1 MNKIYK
7 NVWNHVTRT
16 FTAVSEIKTKKG
28 KVGKSV
34 LATTVTSLILGCGST
49 SVYADRYSSDIMGND
64 TIDLGQFYIGN
75 NSQSGIKREDETT
88 LRKGV
93 FGDGIGLSFSLGNA
107 NYDDIEGT
115 QGLLSQGTSGF
126 RQFIFESG
134 DLSISEEG
142 IDRFDEMFNTSAHG
156 SLSQG
161 LVQDGQNV
169 ATLHYAAA
177 GRAYQLFLRN
187 QGTIDANYEVESN
200 GRIYFDGVRL
210 GYTDDG
216 IAIAYKDID
225 PEGLYLLT
233 FLTGI
238 ELKQGQ
244 TLVLD
249 GLDNT
254 EDPNH
259 RNVLSPI
266 ISGSGSL
273 TLKGSGSVDIE
284 SVITLDENGNAY
296 DSANTYT
303 GETTIGS
310 SDENTFVVNLN
321 KKDSFGQTSKL
332 TATNAQINV
341 KTTDAWTSVQRID
354 STKSTI
360 NFASSQISF
369 SITGSDAAGAPAA
382 LFTGDNVI
390 NAAADTLTLNVTNG
404 SLEVGREAGKD
415 DNPIFSTGSLTIQN
429 PDANSQSLVLSIA
442 NNLNINGDSLLN
454 LANSADSGKINV
466 EQNVTFNQVSD
477 LAKYG
482 IKADALT
489 AKNGTVSLV
498 ESNGEYSL
506 NTLAKTFLVKGG
518 VVQIA
523 AGTAV
528 DVEKTDVVSGASLK
542 ASYAQLGQNISIL
555 NDNAETK
562 SAIRVSYS
570 GGDLNFTKKVSGD
583 GVLHLDLGNQSDPN
597 LAGELTF
604 AENTSDDE
612 NTILVRLSNATY
624 KYDSTDGFSNYVVGG
639 GGTIKFDSPTS
650 DVIKLDTIG
659 WQYLAENPEKSG
671 VIDLSGHEF
680 TLGSGPA
687 IEAGKIHFESSDNE
701 LWIDKDDFL
710 DVSGSTERGN
720 ILVLDSA
727 NPERILIKG
736 EKSSDSPAD
745 DLINITLKDK
755 NGIDIA
761 SSDSTYL
768 ASSNGLDN
776 AAKLDWSIGASYR
789 TKEDEGP
796 GIYLDYSVQTITLL
810 NGSTTDD
817 PAKNQVLQYGSALV
831 AAGDVDGTDNSLA
844 SRLSGYGILEFKNGD
859 STKGPVTISIA
870 NLSNNEA
877 ERNNYGG
884 ATVVREQ
891 TKLQSTGSGLGD
903 STLVLIGE
911 KADFELLASGVGT
924 DTAIKGI
931 TTDDAAHTITVDQ
944 DRTLTLEGSTLEQ
957 EDLDSLYAGY
967 HSRLQRGNVLGTNT
981 LLSGA
986 GRLKLVSDLEA
997 KSAVAFNTFGGS
1009 VSLSGDEARTLTIG
1023 SEDQET
1029 TLTKG
1034 VFVSEGTDN
1043 HVIELKTG
1051 AQIGADNG
1059 VDGADFKVFHGI
1071 LKFGENLTFSVYDMG
1086 SLGDSVLQAAD
1097 GVRLVM
1103 NGISGSLLNGD
1114 NAEYEDDKGDLIVL
1128 TGATATLKAVGS
1140 KSASLDFNSIKFE
1153 DTKNGHFNLELQGSD
1168 VSLEKGRQDI
1178 SGQYSV
1184 SLDKGSTLRLT
1195 GTGENVDWSGLH
1207 SAVDSATDTTST
1219 VILTGSTVAGQYNKL
1234 TIGAIA
1240 ADFIGTA
1247 QFKGFDFTFGKG
1259 EVSGENAGHD
1269 ELLQKHNFVFEN
1281 SKLTAN
1287 GESTVKD
1294 LTLKDSILSF
1304 TEREQVAKG
1313 GSSSSLITVE
1323 KDGKLNL
1330 GGSQI
1335 RIDTSKLQLDF
1346 NDDQS
1351 GTTNK
1356 SLLEALNEA
1365 QGKDDKYF
1373 QLVSGDVEGAGGLTD
1388 LDGTELEE
1396 TSSVSVSDGDELV
1409 AKLGFGAK
1417 LIDDDVNDADGTG
1430 LWVGQGLQ
1438 ELELQKSVTLNAGD
1452 GSGLTLN
1459 GDVFE
1464 IEAKINS
1471 ATDGVNL
1478 TIVGETPIQLNA
1490 AEGNITGQTSIADG
1504 GHLILN
1510 NTNALSTDGA
1520 VVAVREKGTLTV
1532 NAAVSQKIHGLQVDG
1547 KLNLAEGSELVVG
1560 GEGVEDASVLINSSA
1575 DLTGAEGTWSLDEK
1589 ALMVIDVVEGRQQSL
1604 TGGNI
1609 KGGTLTKTGAG
1620 DLMLRHSF
1628 LNGSNT
1634 NVQVAGG
1641 SLSIS
1646 DWTQTLA
1653 VGAMLL
1659 QNTTFE
1665 LDGDLRVATAFEAGI
1680 GSTTYIGSRD
1690 FEQSDRTFK
1699 RRTIDGDFSAS
1710 GGTLVFNTALGVDSS
1725 DGDSL
1730 TITGDA
1736 TGNVNLLI
1744 HNTTNVRDGYQDLTI
1759 LSVGGN
1765 VEGFNPT
1772 TEFDADGYA
1781 YRLGSTTSDGGT
1793 DYFLTSKADGGDS
1806 GSDGESMI
1814 SARLGSLTGFAAS
1827 FDMFSM
1833 SIHDRQGTRPWINP
1847 VTGEKTMT
1855 SLWLRQ
1861 TATLENAGNS
1871 NGQLDSRNNEY
1882 VTTLGGDI
1890 LQLNAQENGYVFA
1903 GLMAGY
1909 GTSDY
1914 ETESNLSGR
1923 AGRTDTDGWMVG
1935 AYGGWHQNNPETD
1948 RTGLYVAGWV
1958 QYAHFKADISQS
1970 GDPMTVRADGI
1981 SASLEAGWIVKA
1993 AEFQMQG
2000 GATQGAL
2007 YIEPHA
2013 QVTWSGVDSE
2023 NLSDKNMDIYGQ
2035 HNITTRLGARF
2046 TLETSGAT
2054 NFSPYLEANWVHNT
2068 KDIGARWGDVTSY
2081 EEGADNQAE
2090 FKLGAETFFTDSFSG
2105 YAQIRANWGGD
2116 GYNRQE
2122 GSLGLKYRF

>member
-1 MNKIYK
+1 M
-7 NVWNHVTRT
+7 
-16 FTAVSEIKTKKG
+16 
-28 KVGKSV
+28 
-34 LATTVTSLILGCGST
+34 
-49 SVYADRYSSDIMGND
+49 
-64 TIDLGQFYIGN
+64 
-75 NSQSGIKREDETT
+75 
-88 LRKGV
+88 
-93 FGDGIGLSFSLGNA
+93 
-107 NYDDIEGT
+107 
-115 QGLLSQGTSGF
+115 
-126 RQFIFESG
+126 
-134 DLSISEEG
+134 
-142 IDRFDEMFNTSAHG
+142 
-156 SLSQG
+156 
-161 LVQDGQNV
+161 
-169 ATLHYAAA
+169 
-177 GRAYQLFLRN
+177 
-187 QGTIDANYEVESN
+187 
-200 GRIYFDGVRL
+200 
-210 GYTDDG
+210 
-216 IAIAYKDID
+216 
-225 PEGLYLLT
+225 
-233 FLTGI
+233 
-238 ELKQGQ
+238 
-244 TLVLD
+244 
-249 GLDNT
+249 
-254 EDPNH
+254 
-259 RNVLSPI
+259 
-266 ISGSGSL
+266 
-273 TLKGSGSVDIE
+273 
-284 SVITLDENGNAY
+284 
-296 DSANTYT
+296 
-303 GETTIGS
+303 
-310 SDENTFVVNLN
+310 
-321 KKDSFGQTSKL
+321 
-332 TATNAQINV
+332 
-341 KTTDAWTSVQRID
+341 
-354 STKSTI
+354 
-360 NFASSQISF
+360 
-369 SITGSDAAGAPAA
+369 
-382 LFTGDNVI
+382 
-390 NAAADTLTLNVTNG
+390 
-404 SLEVGREAGKD
+404 
-415 DNPIFSTGSLTIQN
+415 
-429 PDANSQSLVLSIA
+429 
-442 NNLNINGDSLLN
+442 
-454 LANSADSGKINV
+454 
-466 EQNVTFNQVSD
+466 
-477 LAKYG
+477 
-482 IKADALT
+482 
-489 AKNGTVSLV
+489 
-498 ESNGEYSL
+498 
-506 NTLAKTFLVKGG
+506 
-518 VVQIA
+518 
-523 AGTAV
+523 
-528 DVEKTDVVSGASLK
+528 
-542 ASYAQLGQNISIL
+542 
-555 NDNAETK
+555 
-562 SAIRVSYS
+562 
-570 GGDLNFTKKVSGD
+570 
-583 GVLHLDLGNQSDPN
+583 
-597 LAGELTF
+597 
-604 AENTSDDE
+604 
-612 NTILVRLSNATY
+612 
-624 KYDSTDGFSNYVVGG
+624 
-639 GGTIKFDSPTS
+639 
-650 DVIKLDTIG
+650 
-659 WQYLAENPEKSG
+659 
-671 VIDLSGHEF
+671 
-680 TLGSGPA
+680 
-687 IEAGKIHFESSDNE
+687 
-701 LWIDKDDFL
+701 
-710 DVSGSTERGN
+710 SGSTERGN

-727 NPERILIKG
+727 NPKRILIKG

-768 ASSNGLDN
+768 DSSNGVGN

-789 TKEDEGP
+789 TKEDDGP

-817 PAKNQVLQYGSALV
+817 PFENQVLQYGSALV
-831 AAGDVDGTDNSLA
+831 AAGDADDGTDNSLA

-877 ERNNYGG
+877 ERNNYRG

-903 STLVLIGE
+903 STLFLIGE
-911 KADFELLASGVGT
+911 KADFELLASQVGT
-924 DTAIKGI
+924 DTAINGI
-931 TTDDAAHTITVDQ
+931 TTDDAAHTITIDQ
-944 DRTLTLEGSTLEQ
+944 DRTLTLAGSTLDQ
-957 EDLDSLYAGY
+957 EDLDSLNGGY
-967 HSRLQRGNVLGTNT
+967 DSNLELGNVLGKNT

-1023 SEDQET
+1023 SEDQAT
-1029 TLTKG
+1029 SLTKG

-1043 HVIELKTG
+1043 HVIDLKTG
-1051 AQIGADNG
+1051 AQIGASN
-1059 VDGADFKVFHGI
+1059 VADGADFKVFHGI

-1097 GVRLVM
+1097 GVTLVM

-1114 NAEYEDDKGDLIVL
+1114 NAEYEGDKGDLIVL

-1153 DTKNGHFNLELQGSD
+1153 DTKNGHFNLELQDSD
-1168 VSLEKGRQDI
+1168 VSLEKGCQDI

-1207 SAVDSATDTTST
+1207 SAVDSATDATDTTST

-1234 TIGAIA
+1234 TIYAIA
-1240 ADFIGTA
+1240 DDFTGTA
-1247 QFKGFDFTFGKG
+1247 QFNGFDFTFGKG

-1269 ELLQKHNFVFEN
+1269 ELLQKHNFVFEK

-1304 TEREQVAKG
+1304 TEREQVTKG

-1365 QGKDDKYF
+1365 QGKNDKYF

-1396 TSSVSVSDGDELV
+1396 TSSVSVFDGDELV

-1417 LIDDDVNDADGTG
+1417 LIDDDVDDADGTG

-1459 GDVFE
+1459 GDDVFE
-1464 IEAKINS
+1464 INAKINS
-1471 ATDGVNL
+1471 ATDGVSL

-1490 AEGNITGQTSIADG
+1490 AQGNITGKTSIADG

-1510 NTNALSTDGA
+1510 NTNALSMDGA
-1520 VVAVREKGTLTV
+1520 VVAVQENGTLTV
-1532 NAAVSQKIHGLQVDG
+1532 NAAFSQKIHRLRVDG
-1547 KLNLAEGSELVVG
+1547 KLNLAAGSELVVG
-1560 GEGVEDASVLINSSA
+1560 GEGVEDASVVINSSA
-1575 DLTGAEGTWSLDEK
+1575 NLEGAEGTWSLDEK
-1589 ALMVIDVVEGRQQSL
+1589 ALMVIDVVEGGQQSL

-1620 DLMLRHSF
+1620 DLTLSHRF

-1653 VGAMLL
+1653 VGSMLL

-1699 RRTIDGDFSAS
+1699 HRTIHGDFTAS

-1736 TGNVNLLI
+1736 TGDVNLLI

-1882 VTTLGGDI
+1882 VTMLGGDI

-1981 SASLEAGWIVKA
+1981 SASLEAGWVVKA

-2035 HNITTRLGARF
+2035 HNITTRLGARV

>member
-1 MNKIYK
+1 M
-7 NVWNHVTRT
+7 
-16 FTAVSEIKTKKG
+16 
-28 KVGKSV
+28 
-34 LATTVTSLILGCGST
+34 
-49 SVYADRYSSDIMGND
+49 
-64 TIDLGQFYIGN
+64 
-75 NSQSGIKREDETT
+75 
-88 LRKGV
+88 
-93 FGDGIGLSFSLGNA
+93 
-107 NYDDIEGT
+107 
-115 QGLLSQGTSGF
+115 
-126 RQFIFESG
+126 
-134 DLSISEEG
+134 
-142 IDRFDEMFNTSAHG
+142 
-156 SLSQG
+156 
-161 LVQDGQNV
+161 
-169 ATLHYAAA
+169 
-177 GRAYQLFLRN
+177 
-187 QGTIDANYEVESN
+187 
-200 GRIYFDGVRL
+200 
-210 GYTDDG
+210 
-216 IAIAYKDID
+216 
-225 PEGLYLLT
+225 
-233 FLTGI
+233 
-238 ELKQGQ
+238 
-244 TLVLD
+244 
-249 GLDNT
+249 
-254 EDPNH
+254 
-259 RNVLSPI
+259 
-266 ISGSGSL
+266 
-273 TLKGSGSVDIE
+273 
-284 SVITLDENGNAY
+284 
-296 DSANTYT
+296 
-303 GETTIGS
+303 
-310 SDENTFVVNLN
+310 
-321 KKDSFGQTSKL
+321 
-332 TATNAQINV
+332 
-341 KTTDAWTSVQRID
+341 
-354 STKSTI
+354 
-360 NFASSQISF
+360 
-369 SITGSDAAGAPAA
+369 
-382 LFTGDNVI
+382 
-390 NAAADTLTLNVTNG
+390 
-404 SLEVGREAGKD
+404 
-415 DNPIFSTGSLTIQN
+415 
-429 PDANSQSLVLSIA
+429 
-442 NNLNINGDSLLN
+442 
-454 LANSADSGKINV
+454 
-466 EQNVTFNQVSD
+466 
-477 LAKYG
+477 
-482 IKADALT
+482 
-489 AKNGTVSLV
+489 
-498 ESNGEYSL
+498 
-506 NTLAKTFLVKGG
+506 
-518 VVQIA
+518 
-523 AGTAV
+523 
-528 DVEKTDVVSGASLK
+528 SGASLK
-542 ASYAQLGQNISIL
+542 ASIGQLGKRILISGKDEKGL
-555 NDNAETK
+555 K
-562 SAIRVSYS
+562 STIRVTND
-570 GGDLNFTKKVSGD
+570 GDLNFDKKVLKESD
-583 GVLHLDLGNQSDPN
+583 GVLHFNLYSELDEENRGVLSFEENSGMSGNSV
-597 LAGELTF
+597 
-604 AENTSDDE
+604 
-612 NTILVRLSNATY
+612 LVRLSNATY
-624 KYDSTDGFSNYVVGG
+624 TYESNDGFSSYVVGG
-639 GGTIKFDSPTS
+639 NGEFIYAGNSTIN
-650 DVIKLDTIG
+650 LNTIG
-659 WQYLAENPEKSG
+659 WQYTDENAQKTG
-671 VIDLSGHEF
+671 VINLVRYDF
-680 TLGSGPA
+680 DVNTNDPA
-687 IEAGKIHFESSDNE
+687 IIADEIYFSENHNE
-701 LWIDKDDFL
+701 LWIDQDDFTG
-710 DVSGSTERGN
+710 VTGSTDPTN
-720 ILVLDSA
+720 ILALDRA
-727 NPERILIKG
+727 NQSRLLIAG
-736 EKSSDSPAD
+736 RKSEDSPEEPT
-745 DLINITLKDK
+745 IILKDE
-755 NGIDIA
+755 NGQDIE
-761 SSDSTYL
+761 SQESTYL
-768 ASSNGLDN
+768 DSSHGGDR
-776 AAKLDWSIGASYR
+776 AAKLDWSIGASYSD
-789 TKEDEGP
+789 EDQSVA
-796 GIYLDYSVQTITLL
+796 GIYLDYSVQTINLL
-810 NGSTTDD
+810 NGSTTDVAD
-817 PAKNQVLQYGSALV
+817 TNSSLKFESALV
-831 AAGDVDGTDNSLA
+831 ATGEVGGTDNSLA
-844 SRLSGYGILEFKNGD
+844 SRLSGHGILEFQNGNAENE
-859 STKGPVTISIA
+859 KQVTISIA
-870 NLSNNEA
+870 NRSNN
-877 ERNNYGG
+877 YSG

-903 STLVLIGE
+903 STLFLIGE
-911 KADFELLASGVGT
+911 EADFELLASEVGT
-924 DTAIKGI
+924 DTAINGI
-931 TTDDAAHTITVDQ
+931 TTDDAAHTITIDQ
-944 DRTLTLEGSTLEQ
+944 DRILTLEGSTLKQ

-967 HSRLQRGNVLGTNT
+967 HSSLQRGNVLGTNT

-1071 LKFGENLTFSVYDMG
+1071 LKFGKNLTFSVYDMG

-1097 GVRLVM
+1097 GVTLVM

-1219 VILTGSTVAGQYNKL
+1219 VILTGSTVAGKYNKL
-1234 TIGAIA
+1234 TIDAIA

-1356 SLLEALNEA
+1356 SLLESLNEA

-1396 TSSVSVSDGDELV
+1396 TSSVSVFDGDELV

-1438 ELELQKSVTLNAGD
+1438 ELELQKSVTLNVGD

-1471 ATDGVNL
+1471 ANDGVNL

-1532 NAAVSQKIHGLQVDG
+1532 NAAVSQKIHVLQVDG

-1653 VGAMLL
+1653 VGAILL

-1861 TATLENAGNS
+1861 TAMLENAGNS

-1890 LQLNAQENGYVFA
+1890 LQLNAQENGHVFA